1 MIAKVVLE
9 KTTPAFDKAYSYNVP
24 ENLMKKVCL
33 GVRVLVPFGRGN
45 AKRRGIVFYTSDEEN
60 NNLKD
65 IYKVLDKQAVL
76 SEELLRLSWF
86 LRDTCYCTAWDA
98 AAAAIPSGLDVKAR
112 TSYIFNFEYP
122 EDKLCSLDS
131 SKKEI
136 AVFLKN
142 KAVYVSTDTI
152 FRSLKIKKN
161 EGLLNELEA
170 ENVIFKNSEYKNKIG
185 DAVLKNCSLTEKFLS
200 EGASFKLTQ
209 KQKSVV
215 EFLQEAETASYKE
228 ICYFTGTTQA
238 VIKGLENRGV
248 IHSFDVQYYRRPDR
262 DLHSAFEYKKINFNE
277 EQQKAFDGLYALLK
291 KESFDKALLFGITG
305 SGKTAVYLSLCE
317 KCLESSKNAIIMV
330 PEISLTPQ
338 LMNTFYSR
346 FGDTVAVFHSGL
358 SMGERL
364 DEWKRVKEKKARI
377 AIGTRSAVFAPVENI
392 GLIVIDEEQESS
404 YKSDMTPRFNA
415 KDAAEFRARYNNAL
429 LLLASATP
437 SITTFAKA
445 ENGQLKLFKL
455 KERYGKSILP
465 EVETV
470 EMNMGENA
478 LSSRLCS
485 AIDETLNDGKQAII
499 LLNRRGYNTFASC
512 SACKTIRSCPNCSIS
527 LTYHSVNNRL
537 MCHYCGYSEPF
548 SKLCP
553 SCHDEESVAFFGM
566 GTQKLEDEL
575 CAYFPKAKIC
585 RLDSDSVSKKNTY
598 ADTLKAFSNGEY
610 DILLGTQMVA
620 KGLDF
625 PNVTLVG
632 VISIDSMLFNDD
644 YKSGERAF
652 DLLTQVVGRAG
663 RGKYRGRAIIQTAF
677 PDNEII
683 ALAEKQDYE
692 LYFDIEM
699 KFRKAMAYPPF
710 CDIISV
716 NFSGAEEKTVKLC
729 SKDFFKILIQVADK
743 ERVFLK
749 LLGPMAP
756 KYEMIA
762 GKHRMRL
769 IIKCISNSKT
779 RNVIRSVMSVITE
792 DRRYKNVSVSI
803 DPSPESII

>member
-24 ENLMKKVCL
+24 KNLMKKVCP

-45 AKRRGIVFYTSDEEN
+45 AKRRGIVFYTSDENEK
-60 NNLKD
+60 NLKD
-65 IYKVLDKQAVL
+65 IYKVLDETAVL
-76 SEELLRLSWF
+76 SDELLKLSRF
-86 LRDTCYCTAWDA
+86 LRDICYCTAWDA
-98 AAAAIPSGLDVKAR
+98 ATLAVPPGLDIKAKI
-112 TSYIFNFEYP
+112 SYIFNFECD
-122 EDKLCSLDS
+122 ENKLLFLS
-131 SKKEI
+131 SNKKEI
-136 AVFLKN
+136 ALFLKE
-142 KAVYVSTDTI
+142 KAIYVSVDMI
-152 FRSLKIKKN
+152 FRTLKIKRD
-161 EGLLNELEA
+161 ETLLKELEA
-170 ENVIFKNSEYKNKIG
+170 ENIIFKNSEYKNKIG
-185 DAVLKNCSLTEKFLS
+185 DATLKNCSLTEQFLTD
-200 EGASFKLTQ
+200 EIPFKLTK
-209 KQKSVV
+209 KQKAVV
-215 EFLQEAETASYKE
+215 DFLKEADTASYKE
-228 ICYFTGTTQA
+228 VCYFTGITQA
-238 VIKGLENRGV
+238 VIKGLENKGV
-248 IHSFDVQYYRRPDR
+248 VKSFDVQYYRKPKQLLNMRI
-262 DLHSAFEYKKINFNE
+262 ENKEVIFNK
-277 EQQKAFDGLYALLK
+277 EQQRVFDGLYELLK
-291 KESFDKALLFGITG
+291 KGIFDKSLLFGITG

-317 KCLESSKNAIIMV
+317 KCLELSKNAMIMV

-338 LMNTFYSR
+338 LLNIFYSR

-364 DEWKRVKEKKARI
+364 DEWKRVRDKKARI
-377 AIGTRSAVFAPVENI
+377 AIGTRSAVFAPLENI

-445 ENGQLKLFKL
+445 KCGHLKLFKL
-455 KERYGKSILP
+455 KERYGHSILP

-470 EMNMGENA
+470 ELQIGENA
-478 LSSRLCS
+478 LSGRLCS
-485 AIDETLNDGKQAII
+485 AIDDVLQNGKQAII

-512 SACKTIRSCPNCSIS
+512 SSCKTVRTCPNCSIS
-527 LTYHSVNNRL
+527 LTYHSANNRL

-548 SKLCP
+548 SKCCP
-553 SCHDEESVAFFGM
+553 SCHNETVVFFGM
-566 GTQKLEDEL
+566 GTQKLEYEL
-575 CAYFPKAKIC
+575 HEHFPEAKLC

-598 ADTLKAFSNGEY
+598 ADALNAFSKGEY

-644 YKSGERAF
+644 YKSAERAF

-663 RGKYRGRAIIQTAF
+663 RGRNRGRAIIQTSF

-699 KFRKAMAYPPF
+699 RFRRAMSYPPF
-710 CDIISV
+710 CDIVSV
-716 NFSGAEEKTVKLC
+716 NFSGIEERLVKLC
-729 SKDFFKILIQVADK
+729 AK
-743 ERVFLK
+743 EYFNVLVKNAEKEKVLLK

-769 IIKCISNSKT
+769 IIKCISDSKT
-779 RNVIRSVMSVITE
+779 RKVIRTAMNIITE
-792 DRRYKNVSVSI
+792 DRCYKNVSVSI

>member
-9 KTTPAFDKAYSYNVP
+9 KTTPTFDKAYSYNVP
-24 ENLMKKVCL
+24 KNLMKKVCP

-45 AKRRGIVFYTSDEEN
+45 AKRRGIVFYTSDKIEQG
-60 NNLKD
+60 LKD
-65 IYKVLDKQAVL
+65 IYKVLDESAVL
-76 SEELLRLSWF
+76 SDELLKLSWF

-98 AAAAIPSGLDVKAR
+98 VSLLIPSGLDVKVK
-112 TSYIFNFEYP
+112 TSYIFNFECS
-122 EDKLCSLDS
+122 ENKLSSLEG

-136 AVFLKN
+136 VLFLK
-142 KAVYVSTDTI
+142 KKSVYVNFDTI
-152 FRSLKIKKN
+152 FHTLKIEKN
-161 EGLLNELEA
+161 KELLDELET
-170 ENVIFKNSEYKNKIG
+170 EKFVLKNSEYKNKIG
-185 DAVLKNCSLTEKFLS
+185 DATLKNCSLTEQFLS
-200 EGASFKLTQ
+200 YSTSLKLTQ
-209 KQKSVV
+209 KQKIVV
-215 EFLQEAETASYKE
+215 DFLKEVKTASYKE

-238 VIKGLENRGV
+238 VIKGLENKGV
-248 IHSFDVQYYRRPDR
+248 INSFDVQYYRRPKQ
-262 DLHSAFEYKKINFNE
+262 LLKVSSHNKKVNFNK
-277 EQQKAFDGLYALLK
+277 EQQQVFNGLYELLK
-291 KESFDKALLFGITG
+291 KDEFDKALLFGVTG

-317 KCLESSKNAIIMV
+317 KCLECSKNAIIMV

-338 LMNTFYSR
+338 LLNIFYNR
-346 FGDTVAVFHSGL
+346 FGDMVAIFHSGL
-358 SMGERL
+358 SMGERF
-364 DEWKRVKEKKARI
+364 DEWKRVNEKKARI
-377 AIGTRSAVFAPVENI
+377 AIGTRSAVFAPMDNI

-415 KDAAEFRARYNNAL
+415 RDAAEFRARYNNAL

-445 ENGQLKLFKL
+445 KSGQFKLFKL
-455 KERYGKSILP
+455 DKRYGNSILP
-465 EVETV
+465 DVETV
-470 EMNMGENA
+470 ETNIGETV
-478 LSSRLCS
+478 LSQRLCN
-485 AIDETLNDGKQAII
+485 AVDEVLKSGKQAII
-499 LLNRRGYNTFASC
+499 LLNRRGYNTFVSC
-512 SACKTIRSCPNCSIS
+512 TACKMIRTCPNCSIS
-527 LTYHSVNNRL
+527 LTYHSANNRL

-548 SKLCP
+548 SKYCP
-553 SCHDEESVAFFGM
+553 SCHNESLTFFGT

-575 CAYFPKAKIC
+575 FEYFPNAKIC

-598 ADTLKAFSNGEY
+598 ADALNAFSNGEY

-663 RGKYRGRAIIQTAF
+663 RGKYRGKAIVQTSF

-699 KFRKAMAYPPF
+699 KFRKAMLYPPF
-710 CDIISV
+710 CDIVAV
-716 NFSGAEEKTVKLC
+716 NFSGVEERLVKLC
-729 SKDFFKILIQVADK
+729 SKSFFYELIKIAEK
-743 ERVFLK
+743 EKVSLK
-749 LLGPMAP
+749 LLGPNEP

-762 GKHRMRL
+762 GKHRMRI

-779 RNVIRSVMSVITE
+779 RNVIRETMNVISE
-792 DRRYKNVSVSI
+792 DRRYKNVSLSI
-803 DPSPESII
+803 DSSPESLI